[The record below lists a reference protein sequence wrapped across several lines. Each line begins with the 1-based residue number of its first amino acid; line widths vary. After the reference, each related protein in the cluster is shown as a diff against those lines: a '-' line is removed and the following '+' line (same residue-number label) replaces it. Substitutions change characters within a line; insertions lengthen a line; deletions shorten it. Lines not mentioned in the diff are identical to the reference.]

1 MCKRRKYC
9 ASNKPFPVETRFI
22 ASQFQNKIK
31 KNMNIYIIGI
41 GLIGGSMA
49 LDIKSI
55 YDDAKVFG
63 IDANEKH
70 LDEAIH
76 LGLID
81 EKASE
86 NDLINADLII
96 VSVPVDVGLV
106 ILPNILDKIG
116 EQTLVFDVGSTKLPI
131 CDAIQNHPKRRN
143 FLACHPIA
151 GTEFSGPKAALKGL
165 FEGKT
170 NIICEVEKTTFKL
183 QETAMDLFKKLGMRI
198 RYMDPKSHDKHIAYV
213 SHLSHISSFMLGKTV
228 IEKEKDEQD
237 IFDMAGSGFESTVRL
252 AKSSPAMWT
261 PIFKQNKKQVVKSL
275 EEYIQNL
282 THFKELLENDNY
294 DEVFNEMQNT
304 NRIKEILK

>member
-1 MCKRRKYC
+1 M
-9 ASNKPFPVETRFI
+9 
-22 ASQFQNKIK
+22 KIF
-31 KNMNIYIIGI
+31 IIGI

-55 YDDAKVFG
+55 YEDATIFG
-63 IDANEKH
+63 IDANENH
-70 LDEAIH
+70 LDEALT
-76 LGLID
+76 LGIID
-81 EKASE
+81 QKATYD
-86 NDLINADLII
+86 DLINADLVI

-106 ILPNILDKIG
+106 ILPEILNNIG
-116 EQTLVFDVGSTKLPI
+116 EQTLVFDVGSTKHPI
-131 CDAIQNHPKRRN
+131 CEITENHPKRRN

-151 GTEFSGPKAALKGL
+151 GTEFSGPKAAIKGL

-183 QETAMDLFKKLGMRI
+183 QEKGMDLFKKLGMRM

-275 EEYIQNL
+275 QEYIQNL

-294 DEVFNEMQNT
+294 EEVFNEMQNT

>member
-1 MCKRRKYC
+1 M
-9 ASNKPFPVETRFI
+9 NFEI
-22 ASQFQNKIK
+22 AIDIDIEK
-31 KNMNIYIIGI
+31 KVTMKVYIIGV

-55 YDDAKVFG
+55 YDDAIIFG

-70 LDEAIH
+70 LDDAIQ
-76 LGLID
+76 LELID

-86 NDLINADLII
+86 NDLINADLVI
-96 VSVPVDVGLV
+96 VSVPVDVALV

-116 EQTLVFDVGSTKLPI
+116 EQTLVFDVGSTKSPI
-131 CDAIQNHPKRRN
+131 CETIENHPKRRN

-151 GTEFSGPKAALKGL
+151 GTEFSGPKAAVKGL
-165 FEGKT
+165 YEGKT
-170 NIICEVEKTTFKL
+170 NIICEVEKTTIKL

-261 PIFKQNKKQVVKSL
+261 PIFKQNKKEVVKSL

-282 THFKELLENDNY
+282 KNFKELLESDNY
-294 DEVFNEMQNT
+294 KEVYNEMQNT